1 MRSTLR
7 VSSGVSVFET
17 KFLLGPN
24 YSFRFFPDL
33 DANPNSVCNKHPDQA
48 AVTMKTLCPKCMS
61 EIDAKAL
68 NMTLV
73 ELLPCGSRG
82 AVRRSVCHAL

>member
-33 DANPNSVCNKHPDQA
+33 DANPNEMQTPMDHPDP
-48 AVTMKTLCPKCMS
+48 L
-61 EIDAKAL
+61 L
-68 NMTLV
+68 LL
-73 ELLPCGSRG
+73 LLPQ
-82 AVRRSVCHAL
+82 

>member
-7 VSSGVSVFET
+7 VSSGISVFET

-33 DANPNSVCNKHPDQA
+33 DANPNIAATYTCIASILSIDQWVNLGGLQGERGRVA
-48 AVTMKTLCPKCMS
+48 SPTLY
-61 EIDAKAL
+61 EWL
-68 NMTLV
+68 NMCAY
-73 ELLPCGSRG
+73 LP
-82 AVRRSVCHAL
+82 RSAAHD